1 MWLCMKFNNSS
12 SQLQASQ
19 RGRTGAAFQHT
30 GQGLFES
37 CHFLPVI
44 TQIEKKKRLT
54 WMEFV
59 PLGSLEMPEPCI
71 SNMLRIAND
80 GRAESFRE

>member
-44 TQIEKKKRLT
+44 TQIEKKKT
-54 WMEFV
+54 
-59 PLGSLEMPEPCI
+59 
-71 SNMLRIAND
+71 SNLD
-80 GRAESFRE
+80 GICSTGFSGDARTMHF

>member
-44 TQIEKKKRLT
+44 TQIEKKKNVQLGWNLFHWVLRRCQNHAFLT
-54 WMEFV
+54 CFE
-59 PLGSLEMPEPCI
+59 
-71 SNMLRIAND
+71 
-80 GRAESFRE
+80 